1 MGSEGTT
8 STAPAASENN
18 AAAKERA
25 SPSDARDV
33 GAVATQ
39 ARASDKSAPAK
50 AAVSL
55 TPKAIEAA
63 KRQLAK
69 RGTPD
74 AAIRLGLK
82 GGGCSGFSY
91 VIEFSDDPPRAR
103 DRVFDFDGVK
113 VFVDPKS
120 LIYLAGTVLD
130 WEQTLMYQGFKF
142 KNPNEATNCGCGH
155 SFSV

>member
-1 MGSEGTT
+1 MQPEGTNT
-8 STAPAASENN
+8 TASAANEKS
-18 AAAKERA
+18 A
-25 SPSDARDV
+25 
-33 GAVATQ
+33 ATQ
-39 ARASDKSAPAK
+39 TSSETGEKRAPEK
-50 AAVSL
+50 ATVSL

-91 VIEFSDDPPRAR
+91 VIEFSDDPPRAK

-142 KNPNEATNCGCGH
+142 RNPNEATNCGCGH

>member
-1 MGSEGTT
+1 MEREGTT
-8 STAPAASENN
+8 STAPAAAQ
-18 AAAKERA
+18 AA
-25 SPSDARDV
+25 
-33 GAVATQ
+33 
-39 ARASDKSAPAK
+39 ASDKSAPAK

-55 TPKAIEAA
+55 SPKAIEAA